1 MVLLHDLGGQLN
13 IVVRSA
19 MTRAKWSPPVLVV
32 ASLDKILYIN
42 YSCTMESSKLQI
54 KSQEQNPTEKLEK
67 TVTSKLVWIRPMPLT
82 MHAFA

>member
-1 MVLLHDLGGQLN
+1 
-13 IVVRSA
+13 
-19 MTRAKWSPPVLVV
+19 
-32 ASLDKILYIN
+32 
-42 YSCTMESSKLQI
+42 MESSKLQI